1 MVTKL
6 NFAQIE
12 RLILEVS
19 FCKKQERLKFINH
32 VCNVVSKHGIRKG
45 KATFLWDK
53 FVVENNLI
61 NN

>member
-1 MVTKL
+1 MATKL

-12 RLILEVS
+12 RLTLGLS
-19 FCKKQERLKFINH
+19 FCKKQERSKYINH
-32 VCNVVSKHGIRKG
+32 ICNVVSKYGIRKG

-53 FVVENNLI
+53 FVIENNLI